1 MLRIKQAM
9 VVDEEF
15 RKWFEQKVA
24 EKPSRIHERWFREMA
39 VEWAE
44 AILRNSK

>member
-9 VVDEEF
+9 AIDEEF

-39 VEWAE
+39 AE
-44 AILRNSK
+44 RAEKILQNSK